1 MGSHSV
7 YVAARKTEERR
18 TAKLRKSSVLSV
30 CLLVGL
36 WGFEVLYVH
45 PSVGFGLCEAP
56 EAYFGGCPYCLWV
69 EQQFCTRYLFEV
81 EFGAFFQSKNRLPF
95 LADCQGC

>member
-7 YVAARKTEERR
+7 YVAARK
-18 TAKLRKSSVLSV
+18 LRESYSCQLHSSVLSV
-30 CLLVGL
+30 CLLVGS

-56 EAYFGGCPYCLWV
+56 EAYFGDCPYCLWV

-81 EFGAFFQSKNRLPF
+81 EFGAFFSEQKPLALP
-95 LADCQGC
+95 C